1 MQRSRNRIISV
12 LVVLVLLVAVP
23 SVFAAGPPTNTHEV
37 VDGQVDWTL
46 PPGQCG
52 AAPAGL
58 TGSGQRHAVINTRT
72 NPDGSMVITIN
83 DVVRGTAKDITGTG
97 TYKFLYENH
106 SIEWVPAGGG
116 AHQIS
121 MEDNFVLNGNG
132 SVGHLAV
139 GFNWRWTFT
148 PPAGEFDQWPPVDNW
163 QQINTRGD
171 PLRCDPI

>member
-1 MQRSRNRIISV
+1 
-12 LVVLVLLVAVP
+12 LVVLLLLVAVP
-23 SVFAAGPPTNTHEV
+23 SAFAAGPPTNTHEV
-37 VDGQVDWTL
+37 VDGQVVDWTL
-46 PPGQCG
+46 PAGQCG

-58 TGSGQRHAVINTRT
+58 SGSGQRHAVINTRT

-83 DVVRGTAKDITGTG
+83 DVVKGTAWDATG
-97 TYKFLYENH
+97 TYNFSYENH
-106 SIEWVPAGGG
+106 SVEQVPAGGG

-121 MEDNFVLNGNG
+121 MVDIFVLNGNG

-148 PPAGEFDQWPPVDNW
+148 PPAANWPPVDNW
-163 QQINTRGD
+163 QQISTRGD